1 MKCCPSHQ
9 WPGYFRWSLRDLTAW
24 WLKQV
29 CPEMSP
35 MDAEVSIL
43 SGESGTP
50 RAAAGHRK
58 PVGVF
63 PHPSPRPLG
72 DADKM
77 GFAFR
82 GDWEK
87 LTENSMGFL
96 GIDSARQKPSNI

>member
-1 MKCCPSHQ
+1 
-9 WPGYFRWSLRDLTAW
+9 
-24 WLKQV
+24 
-29 CPEMSP
+29 

-58 PVGVF
+58 PVGVL

-82 GDWEK
+82 GNWEK